1 MRDTVNEMLNTASQK
16 RDRIKMIHIDDIR
29 PNQDNKDFP
38 MCDIEAMALSLRVCG
53 QIDPCVVIPS
63 NEGYTLISGE
73 RRWRAAKLNVSQ
85 GFTEW
90 EEISCIIREYDKN
103 ELMLIAANGHRE
115 SIPVE
120 QKIDITNTVLRHY
133 YAAKEANE
141 IPVGTK
147 KREWI
152 SAVTGYSERSV
163 QSYLNKIEMS
173 DARNIEKEAK
183 ENIHLKAL
191 ENHITHKL
199 GTKAIVTDKYIK
211 VNYMGIDDLNRIL
224 EIIGLL
230 EEEL

>member
-63 NEGYTLISGE
+63 NEGYTLIS
-73 RRWRAAKLNVSQ
+73 
-85 GFTEW
+85 EW

-173 DARNIEKEAK
+173 DARNTEKEAK